1 MIDVDWFDKKDIYS
15 IHKKSL
21 ELIEEVGFKLDDA
34 DLLKKLKGFDTKID
48 LSNRSI
54 RISKKVSEDFLTK
67 IPKKI
72 KLYGIDSKY
81 DIELGKQKYY
91 RPISGTINIIKD
103 YVNVRK
109 PTKKDVKNVAK
120 VVQNLDFIH
129 FNATAVHP
137 FNVPND
143 VMDIAA
149 AKISFENCSKHILV
163 DTLNKNSFEAVLE
176 MAFKIA
182 GSEKQFRLRPFFQ
195 VHFPAVSP
203 LIFDKNACSNLK
215 LATEYRIPIR
225 IGSSPMSGGN
235 SPIKLA
241 GTLLLMHTEI
251 IAGAIIAQML
261 NEGCPVY
268 CGAAPTIFDMKFG
281 TMSWGSAEHAKMA
294 ACSARLAHYCNMF
307 ASTTGFAT
315 DSKMPDQQSV
325 IEKSMNVLLAALSGV
340 DILAGAGLFE
350 GELTYD
356 IVQLVID
363 NEIAKY
369 VENILRG
376 IEINEENMSNDLI
389 KEIGIGGNYL
399 ATEQTLNLFKTE
411 RESSELF
418 DRRSRGTWNNIEE
431 KSMYEKAKK
440 IADDIISNKNEY
452 VLPDKVIG
460 EIEEVY
466 LKYSK
471 N

>member
-1 MIDVDWFDKKDIYS
+1 
-15 IHKKSL
+15 
-21 ELIEEVGFKLDDA
+21 
-34 DLLKKLKGFDTKID
+34 
-48 LSNRSI
+48 
-54 RISKKVSEDFLTK
+54 
-67 IPKKI
+67 
-72 KLYGIDSKY
+72 
-81 DIELGKQKYY
+81 
-91 RPISGTINIIKD
+91 
-103 YVNVRK
+103 
-109 PTKKDVKNVAK
+109 
-120 VVQNLDFIH
+120 
-129 FNATAVHP
+129 
-137 FNVPND
+137 
-143 VMDIAA
+143 
-149 AKISFENCSKHILV
+149 
-163 DTLNKNSFEAVLE
+163 

-182 GSEKQFRLRPFFQ
+182 GSEKQFKLRPFFQ

-203 LIFDKNACSNLK
+203 LIFDKNACSNLR

-251 IAGAIIAQML
+251 IGGAIIAQML

-268 CGAAPTIFDMKFG
+268 YGAAPTIFNMKFG

-294 ACSARLAHYCNMF
+294 ACSAELAHHCNMF
-307 ASTTGFAT
+307 VTTTGFAT

-340 DILAGAGLFE
+340 DVLAGAGLFE

-356 IVQLVID
+356 VVQLVID

-369 VENILRG
+369 VENILRS
-376 IEINEENMSNDLI
+376 IEINEENISSDLI
-389 KEIGIGGNYL
+389 KKIGIGGNYL
-399 ATEQTLNLFKTE
+399 AIEQTLNLFKTE
-411 RESSELF
+411 HEYSELF
-418 DRRSRGTWNNIEE
+418 DRRSRGAWNNIEE